1 MQNEDSP
8 VLVSVPDET
17 PQSSGVELTV
27 RGYRPPEMTRRS
39 YLTRPRTSDA
49 RHWPQSS
56 GIVTRRPQLSINSGS
71 MH

>member
-39 YLTRPRTSDA
+39 
-49 RHWPQSS
+49 
-56 GIVTRRPQLSINSGS
+56 
-71 MH
+71 